1 MTANKSN
8 RLKIDKSSLKNE
20 LENHTEDFVLDKLEE
35 VLNNDEQFND
45 ICTCHN
51 CLLDMASYTL
61 NRIPAKYISSPQGS
75 LHAKLIEFEQQ
86 VNVDIISVLTRAI
99 KIISKNPRHN
109 E

>member
-1 MTANKSN
+1 MSTEKSD
-8 RLKIDKSSLKNE
+8 RLKIDKNSLKDE

-35 VLNNDEQFND
+35 VLNNDDQFNE

-51 CLLDMASYTL
+51 CLLDMTSYTL
-61 NRIPAKYISSPQGS
+61 NRIPAKYISSPQGT

-99 KIISKNPRHN
+99 KIISKNPRHD